1 MLLVYRPHRFRW
13 TIAAASWRQVCRDAM
28 TGAHAVRH
36 FDRLDRRRYR
46 RRVPS
51 YRCGRSRPRARFEGI
66 ASPTEMEGISR
77 VLVIGA
83 GTRLLSA
90 MSYYTI
96 QLTNALAQ
104 RFAVA
109 IIPMRQLIPT
119 FLYPGRS
126 RVGSAST
133 RLELDRNVS
142 VMGEI
147 DWFWG
152 FPLARAVWRL
162 RAWRPDIVVFQWW
175 TGSVLH
181 TYLFL
186 ALFARLCG
194 TRVIVEFH
202 EVLDTAE
209 QRIPL
214 ARAWVR
220 VLGRPFFALAD
231 AFVIHSEVDREPIGE
246 RYGIGNRPCVVV
258 PHGPI
263 DHFTPD
269 KDSSDSSPLPLR
281 DPPNGVINLLF
292 FGIIRPYKGLEDLV
306 EAFEMLDADEV
317 GHYWLTVVGETWE
330 GWDLPIRL
338 VEASRYRSRITLVN
352 RFVEDDEVTA
362 YFAGADAAVL
372 PYHRSS
378 ASSPASVAMANGLP
392 LVLTAVGGL
401 PEAVADYEGAILVP
415 PRDPRALRDAIRN
428 LPQLCGR
435 RYHDRHSWE
444 HTAGAYEGLIN
455 RLGMPA
461 RRLPGKPPPAESH
474 CGIRC

>member
-1 MLLVYRPHRFRW
+1 M
-13 TIAAASWRQVCRDAM
+13 
-28 TGAHAVRH
+28 
-36 FDRLDRRRYR
+36 
-46 RRVPS
+46 
-51 YRCGRSRPRARFEGI
+51 PRARPDGPAAHVEKGV
-66 ASPTEMEGISR
+66 PR

-119 FLYPGRS
+119 LLYPGRS
-126 RVGSAST
+126 RVGSVST
-133 RLELDRNVS
+133 RLELDRNVL

-152 FPLARAVWRL
+152 TNVARAVRRL
-162 RAWRPDIVVFQWW
+162 HAWRPDAVVFQWW

-181 TYLFL
+181 TYLAL
-186 ALFARLCG
+186 ALFARLRG
-194 TRVIVEFH
+194 TRVVVEFH

-220 VLGRPFFALAD
+220 LLGRPFFGLAD
-231 AFVIHSEVDREPIGE
+231 AFVVHSEVDREPIGQ
-246 RYGIGNRPCVVV
+246 RYGIGNRPCVVI

-263 DHFTPD
+263 DHFAAD
-269 KDSSDSSPLPLR
+269 DDSPALPLR
-281 DPPNGVINLLF
+281 EPPAGVINLLF

-306 EAFEMLDADEV
+306 EAFEMLDDDEV
-317 GHYWLTVVGETWE
+317 AHYWLTVVGETWE

-338 VEASRYRSRITLVN
+338 IEGSRHRSRITLVN

-415 PRDPRALRDAIRN
+415 ARDPRTLRDAIRG

-435 RYHDRHSWE
+435 RYQDHHSWE
-444 HTAGAYEGLIN
+444 NIASAYEGLIN
-455 RLGMPA
+455 RLRMPE
-461 RRLPGKPPPAESH
+461 GQFPAKATSPESH
-474 CGIRC
+474 SGIK

>member
-1 MLLVYRPHRFRW
+1 
-13 TIAAASWRQVCRDAM
+13 
-28 TGAHAVRH
+28 
-36 FDRLDRRRYR
+36 
-46 RRVPS
+46 
-51 YRCGRSRPRARFEGI
+51 
-66 ASPTEMEGISR
+66 
-77 VLVIGA
+77 
-83 GTRLLSA
+83 

-96 QLTNALAQ
+96 RLTNALAQ
-104 RFAVA
+104 RFVVA

-126 RVGSAST
+126 RVGSIATS
-133 RLELDRNVS
+133 LEVDRTV
-142 VMGEI
+142 VMMGEI

-152 FPLARAVWRL
+152 SNLARGARRL
-162 RAWRPDIVVFQWW
+162 RAWRPDAAIFQWW

-181 TYLFL
+181 TYLVL
-186 ALFARLCG
+186 ALFARLQG
-194 TRVIVEFH
+194 TRVVIEFH

-231 AFVIHSEVDREPIGE
+231 AFVIHSEADRQPISE
-246 RYGIGNRPCVVV
+246 RYGLGNRPCVVI

-263 DHFTPD
+263 DHFASD
-269 KDSSDSSPLPLR
+269 DDSPSLPLR
-281 DPPNGVINLLF
+281 DPPAGVINLLF
-292 FGIIRPYKGLEDLV
+292 FGTIRPYKGLEDLV
-306 EAFEMLDADEV
+306 EAFEMLDDDEV
-317 GHYWLTVVGETWE
+317 VHYWLTVVGETWE

-338 VEASRYRSRITLVN
+338 IEGSRRRSRITLVN

-401 PEAVADYEGAILVP
+401 PEAVAGYDGAIMVP
-415 PRDPRALRDAIRN
+415 PRDPQALRDAIRG

-435 RYHDRHSWE
+435 RYQDPHSWE
-444 HTAGAYEGLIN
+444 NIASAYEGLIY
-455 RLGMPA
+455 RLRMPQ
-461 RRLPGKPPPAESH
+461 GQFPAKATSPESH
-474 CGIRC
+474 SGIR

>member
-1 MLLVYRPHRFRW
+1 M
-13 TIAAASWRQVCRDAM
+13 
-28 TGAHAVRH
+28 
-36 FDRLDRRRYR
+36 RLDWLQTTRYHR
-46 RRVPS
+46 GRS
-51 YRCGRSRPRARFEGI
+51 YPFGRSRARARPNGSAAHIEVKGV
-66 ASPTEMEGISR
+66 PR

-126 RVGSAST
+126 RVGSVST
-133 RLELDRNVS
+133 RLELDRTAV

-152 FPLARAVWRL
+152 SNLARAVWRL
-162 RAWRPDIVVFQWW
+162 HAWRPDAVVFQWW

-181 TYLFL
+181 TYLAL
-186 ALFARLCG
+186 ALFARLQG

-220 VLGRPFFALAD
+220 VLGRPFFGLAD
-231 AFVIHSEVDREPIGE
+231 AFVVHSEVDREPISE
-246 RYGIGNRPCVVV
+246 RYGIGNRPCVVI

-263 DHFTPD
+263 DHFASD
-269 KDSSDSSPLPLR
+269 DDSPSLPLR
-281 DPPNGVINLLF
+281 DPPAAVINLLF

-306 EAFEMLDADEV
+306 EAFEMLDHHEV
-317 GHYWLTVVGETWE
+317 AHYWLTVVGETWE
-330 GWDLPIRL
+330 NWDLPIRL
-338 VEASRYRSRITLVN
+338 IEGSRHRSRITLVN

-392 LVLTAVGGL
+392 LILTAVGGL

-415 PRDPRALRDAIRN
+415 PRDPGALRDAIRK

-435 RYHDRHSWE
+435 RYHDQHSWE
-444 HTAGAYEGLIN
+444 HTASAYEGLIE
-455 RLGMPA
+455 RLRMPV
-461 RRLPGKPPPAESH
+461 ESPKSSVPH
-474 CGIRC
+474 SRSPRTV

>member
-1 MLLVYRPHRFRW
+1 MLLGYRPF
-13 TIAAASWRQVCRDAM
+13 S
-28 TGAHAVRH
+28 
-36 FDRLDRRRYR
+36 
-46 RRVPS
+46 
-51 YRCGRSRPRARFEGI
+51 RSSAQARPGGSATYTEVGGI
-66 ASPTEMEGISR
+66 PRI
-77 VLVIGA
+77 LVIGA

-90 MSYYTI
+90 MSYYTL

-126 RVGSAST
+126 RVGSTAT
-133 RLELDRNVS
+133 RLELDPS
-142 VMGEI
+142 VAVIGEI

-152 FPLARAVWRL
+152 FSLARAMCRL
-162 RAWRPDIVVFQWW
+162 RAWRPDAVVFQWW

-181 TYLFL
+181 TYLAL
-186 ALFARLCG
+186 ALFARLLG

-214 ARAWVR
+214 ARVWVR
-220 VLGRPFFALAD
+220 LLGRPFFGLAD
-231 AFVIHSEVDREPIGE
+231 AFVIHSEADREPISE
-246 RYGIGNRPCVVV
+246 RYGIGNRPCVAI

-263 DHFTPD
+263 DHFASDEHTP
-269 KDSSDSSPLPLR
+269 SLPLR
-281 DPPNGVINLLF
+281 DPPPGITNLLF

-306 EAFEMLDADEV
+306 EAFELLDDDEV
-317 GHYWLTVVGETWE
+317 MHYWLTVVGETWE

-338 VEASRYRSRITLVN
+338 IESSRHRSRITLVN

-415 PRDPRALRDAIRN
+415 PRDPHALRDAIRR

-435 RYHDRHSWE
+435 RYDDQHSWE
-444 HTAGAYEGLIN
+444 HTASAYERLISQ
-455 RLGMPA
+455 LGMPT
-461 RRLPGKPPPAESH
+461 ESPKAAVSH
-474 CGIRC
+474 SR

>member
-1 MLLVYRPHRFRW
+1 MSQARPNRS
-13 TIAAASWRQVCRDAM
+13 AA
-28 TGAHAVRH
+28 
-36 FDRLDRRRYR
+36 
-46 RRVPS
+46 
-51 YRCGRSRPRARFEGI
+51 
-66 ASPTEMEGISR
+66 PTEVERLPR

-96 QLTNALAQ
+96 QLTNALAH

-126 RVGSAST
+126 RVGSVST
-133 RLELDRNVS
+133 LLELDRNVLM
-142 VMGEI
+142 MGEI

-152 FPLARAVWRL
+152 STLARAVWRF
-162 RAWRPDIVVFQWW
+162 RAWRPDVAVFQWW

-186 ALFARLCG
+186 ALFARLRG

-220 VLGRPFFALAD
+220 VLGRPFFGLAD
-231 AFVIHSEVDREPIGE
+231 AFVVHSEVDRGPIGE
-246 RYGIGNRPCVVV
+246 RYGIGNRPCVVI

-263 DHFTPD
+263 DHFT
-269 KDSSDSSPLPLR
+269 SDDDTPSLPLR
-281 DPPNGVINLLF
+281 DAPAGVINLLF

-306 EAFEMLDADEV
+306 EAFEMLDDDEV
-317 GHYWLTVVGETWE
+317 MHYWLTVVGETWE

-338 VEASRYRSRITLVN
+338 IEGSRHRSRITLVN
-352 RFVEDDEVTA
+352 RFVEDDEVTG

-415 PRDPRALRDAIRN
+415 PRDSEALRDAIRK

-435 RYHDRHSWE
+435 RYHDQHSWE
-444 HTAGAYEGLIN
+444 HTASAYEGLIN
-455 RLGMPA
+455 RLMMPEGQL
-461 RRLPGKPPPAESH
+461 RLWTPPHES
-474 CGIRC
+474 CSIQDSGLQEAQ

>member
-1 MLLVYRPHRFRW
+1 
-13 TIAAASWRQVCRDAM
+13 
-28 TGAHAVRH
+28 
-36 FDRLDRRRYR
+36 
-46 RRVPS
+46 
-51 YRCGRSRPRARFEGI
+51 
-66 ASPTEMEGISR
+66 
-77 VLVIGA
+77 
-83 GTRLLSA
+83 
-90 MSYYTI
+90 MSYYSI

-109 IIPMRQLIPT
+109 IISMRQLVPT

-126 RVGSAST
+126 RVGSVST
-133 RLELDRNVS
+133 RLELDRNVL
-142 VMGEI
+142 VMGQI

-152 FPLARAVWRL
+152 SNVARAVRRL
-162 RAWRPDIVVFQWW
+162 HAWRPDAVVFQWW

-181 TYLFL
+181 TYLAL
-186 ALFARLCG
+186 ALFARLQG
-194 TRVIVEFH
+194 TRVVVEFH

-220 VLGRPFFALAD
+220 LLGRPFFGLAD
-231 AFVIHSEVDREPIGE
+231 AFVVHSEADREPIGG
-246 RYGIGNRPCVVV
+246 RYGIGNRPCVVI

-263 DHFTPD
+263 DHFASD
-269 KDSSDSSPLPLR
+269 DDSPSLLLR
-281 DPPNGVINLLF
+281 DPPAGVINLLF

-306 EAFEMLDADEV
+306 EAFEMLDDDEV
-317 GHYWLTVVGETWE
+317 AQYWLTVVGETWE

-338 VEASRYRSRITLVN
+338 IEGSRHRSRITLVN

-401 PEAVADYEGAILVP
+401 PEAVAGYEGAILVP
-415 PRDPRALRDAIRN
+415 PRDPEALRDAMRR

-435 RYHDRHSWE
+435 RYHDQHSWE
-444 HTAGAYEGLIN
+444 NIASAYEGLIN
-455 RLGMPA
+455 RLRMPE
-461 RRLPGKPPPAESH
+461 GQFPAKATSRESH
-474 CGIRC
+474 SGIK

>member
-1 MLLVYRPHRFRW
+1 VE
-13 TIAAASWRQVCRDAM
+13 
-28 TGAHAVRH
+28 G
-36 FDRLDRRRYR
+36 
-46 RRVPS
+46 VP
-51 YRCGRSRPRARFEGI
+51 
-66 ASPTEMEGISR
+66 R

-90 MSYYTI
+90 MSYYTL

-109 IIPMRQLIPT
+109 FIPMRQLIPT
-119 FLYPGRS
+119 VLYPGRS
-126 RVGSAST
+126 RVGSTST
-133 RLELDRNVS
+133 RLELDRNVAVLS
-142 VMGEI
+142 EI

-152 FPLARAVWRL
+152 ASLARAMWRVH
-162 RAWRPDIVVFQWW
+162 AWRPDTVVFQWW

-181 TYLFL
+181 TYLAL
-186 ALFARLCG
+186 ALFARLRG
-194 TRVIVEFH
+194 TRVVVEFH

-220 VLGRPFFALAD
+220 LLGRPFFGLAD
-231 AFVIHSEVDREPIGE
+231 AFVVHSEVDREPIGE
-246 RYGIGNRPCVVV
+246 RYRVGNRLCVVI

-263 DHFTPD
+263 DHFT
-269 KDSSDSSPLPLR
+269 SDDVSASLPLR
-281 DPPNGVINLLF
+281 DPPAGVINLLF

-306 EAFEMLDADEV
+306 EAFEMLDDDEV
-317 GHYWLTVVGETWE
+317 SRYWLTVVGETWE

-338 VEASRYRSRITLVN
+338 IESSRHRSRITLVN

-415 PRDPRALRDAIRN
+415 PRDPLALRDAIRR

-435 RYHDRHSWE
+435 RYRDQHSWE
-444 HTAGAYEGLIN
+444 HTASAYERLID
-455 RLGMPA
+455 RLAVA
-461 RRLPGKPPPAESH
+461 REASKSPVPQSR
-474 CGIRC
+474 